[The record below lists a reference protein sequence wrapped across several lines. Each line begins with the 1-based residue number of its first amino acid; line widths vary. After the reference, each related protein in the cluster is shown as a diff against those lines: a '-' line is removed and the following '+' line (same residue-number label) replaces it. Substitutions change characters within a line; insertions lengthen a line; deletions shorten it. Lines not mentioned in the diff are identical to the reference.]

1 MVAAGTRERSKTW
14 QPGWT
19 LNDRGMVDRVVW
31 KDDAGG
37 SCGGMELQRMA
48 KNGKHD
54 TRGWIAA
61 CMTFHPFSLY
71 C

>member
-37 SCGGMELQRMA
+37 SCGGMELQRM
-48 KNGKHD
+48 
-54 TRGWIAA
+54 GWIAA